1 MEVKKT
7 EDGGPVFNVFIKAS
21 PEAWYY
27 FGLEDNRLLV
37 HSSNSEFNS
46 IISKKTNGGKAK
58 IGEVAFIPGSDD
70 ETLSFINR
78 FRRDY
83 YEIDVPYDLY
93 ENAAPV
99 RTPDVPGEEVPQ
111 IPTQTEQTPQ
121 EDEPIPMKMEKKKKG
136 KKDREEVLPADGDVA
151 PAVEEPK
158 KERKKKEEPKQEEPR
173 QDEPT
178 REEPA
183 KDEPKKDAAE
193 EEDDGF

>member
-37 HSSNSEFNS
+37 QSSNSEFNT

-70 ETLSFINR
+70 ETLAFINR

-83 YEIDVPYDLY
+83 YEIDVPYDLN
-93 ENAAPV
+93 ENAAPA
-99 RTPDVPGEEVPQ
+99 RTPDTPGEEVQ

-121 EDEPIPMKMEKKKKG
+121 ETEPIPMEMEKKKKG
-136 KKDREEVLPADGDVA
+136 KKNREPVVDDQAPPAEEPKKKESKKEAEPDKEE
-151 PAVEEPK
+151 PKNEEPKNEEPK
-158 KERKKKEEPKQEEPR
+158 KETK
-173 QDEPT
+173 
-178 REEPA
+178 
-183 KDEPKKDAAE
+183 E